1 MQATTQAFV
10 KLAQSNMDL
19 LSNFSTSTEGS
30 AQASA
35 NANANQIYQQATESA
50 MRLMQSGAFAHVIQG
65 MLKNYTEFLTE
76 LSQSSLA
83 LFSQGQVAMAQQMQN
98 ASHEIE
104 EATELRGRRAR
115 ARS

>member
-1 MQATTQAFV
+1 MQAPTQAFM

-19 LSNFSTSTEGS
+19 FSNFSTSPEVS
-30 AQASA
+30 AQAS
-35 NANANQIYQQATESA
+35 ANANQIYQQATDSA

-65 MLKNYTEFLTE
+65 MMKNYTEFLTE

-83 LFSQGQVAMAQQMQN
+83 MFSQGQVAVAQQMQN
-98 ASHEIE
+98 ASNEIE
-104 EATELRGRRAR
+104 EATEVTSRRAR

>member
-19 LSNFSTSTEGS
+19 FSHFSTSTEGS

-35 NANANQIYQQATESA
+35 NANRMYQQATESA

-76 LSQSSLA
+76 LSHSSLA

-104 EATELRGRRAR
+104 EATEIRGRRAH

>member
-19 LSNFSTSTEGS
+19 FSNFSTSTEGS
-30 AQASA
+30 AQAS
-35 NANANQIYQQATESA
+35 ANANQIYQQATESA